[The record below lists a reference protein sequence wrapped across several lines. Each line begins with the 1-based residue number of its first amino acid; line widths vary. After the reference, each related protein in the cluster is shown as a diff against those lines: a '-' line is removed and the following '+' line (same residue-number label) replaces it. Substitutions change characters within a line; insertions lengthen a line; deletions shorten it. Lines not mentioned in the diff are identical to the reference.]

1 MSKLEKI
8 DQFLGLKNLAF
19 VGVSRNDKKFS
30 NMFFKSMKS
39 KGYNLYPVHQSMDA
53 IDGIPCLKSID
64 QTKGRVEGVV
74 VVTNKN
80 YAKTALKEAL
90 DADIRNVWLQMG
102 SDDQSSRDFIKE
114 HNLNAVT
121 GECMLMFTDKQKFPH
136 NVHRWVKVNLTG
148 FKEK

>member
-1 MSKLEKI
+1 MNKLEKI

-30 NMFFKSMKS
+30 NMVFKSMKS

-53 IDGIPCLKSID
+53 IDGIPCLRSID

-74 VVTNKN
+74 VVTNKS

-102 SDDQSSRDFIKE
+102 SDDQASRDFIKE

-136 NVHRWVKVNLTG
+136 NFHRWVKVNLTG
-148 FKEK
+148 FKS